1 MKKIV
6 SFTAALS
13 LFFNL
18 AAVSL
23 CAAGPAAAKTAAKPK
38 GGIDLFTLNDAAKPG
53 TITINQAINAALQ
66 NNTAIK
72 TAEKNAEIYD
82 QQVRQYWSYVYPRIT
97 LSGSY
102 TRALEQQETIIPAL
116 GGKVKTVLRNSTS
129 AQAEAALLLWKGGAV
144 SAGIK
149 MGDYFSQSGYLRLLE
164 AQNKIKDTVTVL
176 CFRIVISHA
185 LIQVQQ
191 ENLNI
196 AQNHLKEINLKYKQ
210 GLASDLDILNQKV
223 KISNSEPPL
232 IQAKNAYEIGLL
244 TLRRVLN
251 KDPQDPIDLYWQLED
266 IMQINFPPLEEL
278 YKIAREYRPDLAVA
292 RLNTKIAEQ
301 NIKIARADNYG
312 EISAFVNGTYSGASD
327 SVLMPMS
334 ESNSSYGANAGLRIS
349 IPLFEGFRVDSII
362 KQRELA
368 YDQALLLEQDTERG
382 IKVEVKQAWLNLNE
396 AKQRISATKG
406 TIEQARTNL
415 ERTTLRY
422 RNGLASRLDLDD
434 SALLLYN
441 AELQFVQAVHDA
453 FTALSNLN
461 YAVGKEVIVK

>member
-1 MKKIV
+1 MKKTV
-6 SFTAALS
+6 SLTAALS

-18 AAVSL
+18 AAAPL

-38 GGIDLFTLNDAAKPG
+38 DGINLFTLNDSAKPG
-53 TITINQAINAALQ
+53 TITIGQAVDAALQ

-72 TAEKNAEIYD
+72 NAERNAEIYD
-82 QQVRQYWSYVYPRIT
+82 QQVRQYWSYVYPRIA
-97 LSGSY
+97 LNGSY
-102 TRALEQQETIIPAL
+102 TRALKQLETIVPAL
-116 GGKVKTVLRNSTS
+116 GGKVKMGSKNTAS
-129 AQAEAALLLWKGGAV
+129 AQAEASLLLWKGGAV

-149 MGDYFSQSGYLRLLE
+149 MGEYFSQSGYLQLLE
-164 AQNKIKDTVTVL
+164 ARNKIKDTVTVL
-176 CFRIVISHA
+176 CFGIVLSHA
-185 LIQVQQ
+185 LTQVQQ
-191 ENLNI
+191 ESLNI

-223 KISNSEPPL
+223 KISNSGPPL

-244 TLRRVLN
+244 TLRRMLN
-251 KDPQDPIDLYWQLED
+251 KDPQDPLDLYWRLED
-266 IMQINFPPLEEL
+266 IMQINIPPLEEL
-278 YKIAREYRPDLAVA
+278 YGNAREYRPDLAVA
-292 RLNTKIAEQ
+292 RLATKIAEQ

-312 EISAFVNGTYSGASD
+312 EISAFVNGAYSGASD
-327 SVLMPMS
+327 SVLIPAS
-334 ESNSSYGANAGLRIS
+334 DHNSSLGANAGLRVS
-349 IPLFEGFRVDSII
+349 IPLFEGFRADSII
-362 KQRELA
+362 KQRKLA
-368 YDQALLLEQDTERG
+368 YDQALLLERDTERG

-396 AKQRISATKG
+396 AKQRIAATKG

-434 SALLLYN
+434 SALLLHD

-453 FTALSNLN
+453 FVALSNLN